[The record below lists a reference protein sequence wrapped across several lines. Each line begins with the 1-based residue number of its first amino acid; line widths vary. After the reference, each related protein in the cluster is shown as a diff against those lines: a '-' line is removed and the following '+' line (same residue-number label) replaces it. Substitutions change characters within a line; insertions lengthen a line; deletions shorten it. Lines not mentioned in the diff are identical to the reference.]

1 MDSRYHFKSW
11 NPVKQAKTAIQKKMV
26 NARLDSCVE
35 ANPEKE
41 VEVAK
46 WADEQ
51 VILDTTSEDVD
62 Y

>member
-1 MDSRYHFKSW
+1 
-11 NPVKQAKTAIQKKMV
+11 MV

>member
-1 MDSRYHFKSW
+1 MESGETGKNCNS
-11 NPVKQAKTAIQKKMV
+11 KKMV